1 MKNISRFAYAPTLEK
16 NIFTDIDSLQQS
28 VIGRVFY
35 IVKFLA
41 VNMLNI
47 TNEKAEL
54 ELGRLKDA
62 ITYQDLELNI
72 SDIIYIKPYIGNF
85 RKYFDDEDEFDY
97 KLLFDDGYDAGVEI
111 PEEWLYISFEKKLLK
126 QMKDYRENNP
136 YQPADK
142 IKEIAL
148 SKLTDKEKAA
158 LGY

>member
-54 ELGRLKDA
+54 ELDWLKDA
-62 ITYQDLELNI
+62 
-72 SDIIYIKPYIGNF
+72 
-85 RKYFDDEDEFDY
+85 
-97 KLLFDDGYDAGVEI
+97 
-111 PEEWLYISFEKKLLK
+111 
-126 QMKDYRENNP
+126 
-136 YQPADK
+136 
-142 IKEIAL
+142 
-148 SKLTDKEKAA
+148 